1 MEGKIECFN
10 CYTVV
15 GTMEKNLDLELDSP
29 RFGFEHITFLFFFK
43 LWAVFFITSLCLIR
57 ERKSV
62 LKCTFSPGVLNLDCS
77 LESPG
82 EL

>member
-43 LWAVFFITSLCLIR
+43 LWAVFFITSLCLI
-57 ERKSV
+57 
-62 LKCTFSPGVLNLDCS
+62 
-77 LESPG
+77 
-82 EL
+82 